1 MGNLLTHGQTSGLTN
16 RNRIL
21 RHAEP
26 HNPLKSAEKAGKRR
40 EGHTDGKAI
49 PERRSDGKRCYNRD
63 RRRLPAGRESIPT
76 LSKCVSE

>member
-1 MGNLLTHGQTSGLTN
+1 MHKGSRPRLVKV
-16 RNRIL
+16 L

-49 PERRSDGKRCYNRD
+49 PERRSDGKRC
-63 RRRLPAGRESIPT
+63 
-76 LSKCVSE
+76 